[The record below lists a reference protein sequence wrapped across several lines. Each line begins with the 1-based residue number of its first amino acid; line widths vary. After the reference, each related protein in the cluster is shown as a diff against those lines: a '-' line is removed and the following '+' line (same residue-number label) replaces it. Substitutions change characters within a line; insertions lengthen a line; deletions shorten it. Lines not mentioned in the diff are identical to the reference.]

1 MTTTTQLPDFKNL
14 QPGQKFYYT
23 GDQANN
29 SSFGEIIEQIPA
41 TKYTQ
46 FSYKVRYEDGR
57 ESTIMHQAF
66 SPSIGQRFKTIEQ
79 YNEEREKKMEQFY
92 KQFPRLKK

>member
-1 MTTTTQLPDFKNL
+1 MEMTTKIPDYKNL
-14 QPGQKFYYT
+14 QPGQRFYYT

-29 SSFGEIIEQIPA
+29 SSFGEIVEQISA

-46 FSYKVRYEDGR
+46 FSYKIKFEDGR
-57 ESTIMHQAF
+57 ESVIMHQSF

-79 YNEEREKKMEQFY
+79 YNEERANKMEQLY
-92 KQFPRLKK
+92 KQFPNLKK